1 MENFQDPNLYEI
13 PKNLQILIVENNFID
28 FKKVFENHFRED
40 LNEIEK
46 ELNIFSHELC
56 REANLHNLLSYQ
68 IRNIQLCLDIL
79 LSIENGEEC
88 LSICQSS
95 KKKKPFCFN
104 ILTNLY
110 EAR

>member
-1 MENFQDPNLYEI
+1 MENSQNDNFYDI
-13 PKNLQILIVENNFID
+13 PKNLQNLISENNFGE
-28 FKKVFENHFRED
+28 FKKDFENHFRED

-46 ELNIFSHELC
+46 ELNKFGYELC
-56 REANLHNLLSYQ
+56 SQANLHNLLSYQ

-88 LSICQSS
+88 SSVCHTS

-104 ILTNLY
+104 IIKNIY